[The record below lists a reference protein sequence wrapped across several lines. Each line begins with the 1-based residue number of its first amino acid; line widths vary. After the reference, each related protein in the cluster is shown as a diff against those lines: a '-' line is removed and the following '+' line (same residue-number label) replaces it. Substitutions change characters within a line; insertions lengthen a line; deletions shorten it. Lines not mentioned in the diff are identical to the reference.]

1 MSKDAGREGFP
12 LEQLAFEEAFRELE
26 ETVQRLEKGE
36 LTLADAIAVYE
47 RGMALAQH
55 CSDTLDAADLQV
67 QELTL
72 SSGRRQQDLLT
83 PEQVG

>member
-1 MSKDAGREGFP
+1 MNRDAGREPSP
-12 LEQLAFEEAFRELE
+12 LDQLSFEEALRELE

-36 LTLADAIAVYE
+36 LTLEDAIVVYE

-55 CSDTLDAADLQV
+55 CSDALDAADLQV

-72 SSGRRQQDLLT
+72 SSGRRQQDVFD
-83 PEQVG
+83 PGEVS

>member
-1 MSKDAGREGFP
+1 MSRDAGREALP
-12 LEQLAFEEAFRELE
+12 VEQLSFEEAFRELE

-55 CSDTLDAADLQV
+55 CSDTLDTADLQV

-72 SSGRRQQDLLT
+72 SSGRRQEDLRT
-83 PEQVG
+83 PEKVG